1 MDGNVSIPRSFRVRF
16 YWIFTSYVTFVSSAF
31 FVLSYGLFIFSIS
44 CTFWILFR
52 STSFQD
58 TQHYLYVTPGMVRS
72 GVRKD
77 KFKASRKILQYLQSV
92 RFTGENVKPAS

>member
-1 MDGNVSIPRSFRVRF
+1 MSRLYLVYSLYCLTV
-16 YWIFTSYVTFVSSAF
+16 Y
-31 FVLSYGLFIFSIS
+31 LFFSIS

-58 TQHYLYVTPGMVRS
+58 TQHYLYVTLGMVRS

-92 RFTGENVKPAS
+92 HFMGEIVKPAS

>member
-1 MDGNVSIPRSFRVRF
+1 
-16 YWIFTSYVTFVSSAF
+16 
-31 FVLSYGLFIFSIS
+31 
-44 CTFWILFR
+44 
-52 STSFQD
+52 
-58 TQHYLYVTPGMVRS
+58 MVRS